1 MPWPPKLS
9 NPVLESHT
17 VPLELLE
24 LLRRTNLNH
33 NVNLVSNDEE
43 ALYAASYKGHVN
55 KVKRLIKNGANV
67 NLVNPH
73 NGETPLYA
81 ACCKG
86 HTEIVKRLI
95 KNGAN

>member
-24 LLRRTNLNH
+24 
-33 NVNLVSNDEE
+33 VNLVSNDEE

-81 ACCKG
+81 A
-86 HTEIVKRLI
+86 
-95 KNGAN
+95 